1 MRSFMKHLQPNNRKI
16 ASVYAFAVAMLLVSV
31 VLGILLGATQLSL
44 LDLAKAMWQR
54 DTDSPAGKIVWFV
67 RVPRVLGSLLCGSA
81 LAVSGAVIQGVLANK
96 LASPSIIGVNAGA
109 GLAVTLSAAL
119 GIMGGWKLSVF
130 AFAGAFA
137 AVMAVSF
144 GAKKWGAS
152 RGTVILMG
160 VAMNSLLGAVSDAV
174 KILVPEVSILSND
187 FRIGDFSG
195 VTYPKLIPASV
206 VILTSLLVLLTLANE
221 LDVLTLGDENAR
233 SLGLNTSLMRTL
245 FLILAAALAGAAV
258 SVAGLLSFVGLL
270 VPHAVRRVS
279 TGESRHLI
287 PLCALFG
294 AGFITL
300 CDTLARTV
308 FAPYELPVG
317 IIMAF
322 LGAPFFLFILIKGK
336 GGHGRA

>member
-1 MRSFMKHLQPNNRKI
+1 MKHLQKANSKI
-16 ASVYAFAVAMLLVSV
+16 GYVYAVAVIMLLVSAG
-31 VLGILLGATQLSL
+31 LGILVGATRISL
-44 LDLAKAMWQR
+44 PDFLKAV
-54 DTDSPAGKIVWFV
+54 TSLDSPEGKILRYV
-67 RVPRVLGSLLCGSA
+67 RLPRVLGSLLCGGA
-81 LAVSGAVIQGVLANK
+81 LAVSGAVIQGVLANR

-119 GIMGGWKLSVF
+119 GIAGGWRLSAF

-144 GAKKWGAS
+144 GARKWGAS

-160 VAMNSLLGAVSDAV
+160 VAMNSLLGAFSDAL
-174 KILVPEVSILSND
+174 KNLVPEVSILSND

-195 VTYPKLIPASV
+195 VTDSKLIPASV
-206 VILTSLLVLLTLANE
+206 VILISFALLLTLSNE
-221 LDVLTLGDENAR
+221 LDVLTLGDENAK
-233 SLGLNTSLMRTL
+233 SLGMNTGAMRTL
-245 FLILAAALAGAAV
+245 FFMLAAALAGAAV

-270 VPHAVRRVS
+270 VPHAVRRVA

-287 PLCALFG
+287 PLCGLFG
-294 AGFITL
+294 AGFVTL